1 MKEKIGAAVSS
12 FERPHGASVMTIR
25 KKILTALISVLSV
38 FIIFTSIILIRRLG
52 ENSLRNAITKLYDS
66 SKGLCGFTESVIK
79 NVYDTNK
86 ALAKSFESFYEIPA
100 EKRRD
105 YFNNLQKEI
114 LKDSE

>member
-1 MKEKIGAAVSS
+1 MKKKIRTTVSS